1 MKKIKINLLE
11 DFMKNFVSSI
21 VLALLV
27 GLFVSC
33 ASASVASTIGGVSNI
48 SAGTNESIV
57 VIKRNNNFVGS
68 AVGVDIFV
76 DGQKVASVG
85 NGQETTF
92 TVQNGRHTI
101 YAARSWNGDDMKS
114 GQITFE
120 VQSQKITF
128 AAGFGNSG
136 VELIRGSIV
145 VLEENENNR
154 STATGVEGALARAA
168 DETLKNVQQRSKI
181 AIVYITAQDRS
192 TTEYIVGE
200 LEYIWVNKG
209 YFITDRSQLDRL
221 RREQNFQMSGEVDD
235 DTAVS
240 IGKFAGADI
249 IVTGRVD
256 GEGNLRRLRLRAL
269 NTQTAQVVG
278 VASERL

>member
-1 MKKIKINLLE
+1 MKS
-11 DFMKNFVSSI
+11 FVSGV
-21 VLALLV
+21 VLA
-27 GLFVSC
+27 GLFFLILCSC
-33 ASASVASTIGGVSNI
+33 ASVDSAIGGVSNI
-48 SAGTNESIV
+48 SVGPNESIV
-57 VIKRNNNFVGS
+57 VIKRNRSYVGS

-76 DGQKVASVG
+76 DGNKVASVD
-85 NGQETTF
+85 NGKETAF

-101 YAARSWNGDDMKS
+101 YAARSWGDMKS
-114 GQITFE
+114 GEITFE

-136 VELIRGSIV
+136 VDLIKGSTV
-145 VLEENENNR
+145 ALEGNVNNKN
-154 STATGVEGALARAA
+154 TATGVEGALARAA
-168 DETLKNVQQRSKI
+168 DDTLKNVPARSRI
-181 AIVYITAQDRS
+181 AIVYITAEDRS
-192 TTEYIVGE
+192 STDYIAGE
-200 LEYIWVNKG
+200 LEFIWVRAG
-209 YFITDRSQLDRL
+209 FTIIDRSQLDRI
-221 RREQNFQMSGEVDD
+221 RREQNYQYSGEVDD

-240 IGKFAGADI
+240 LGKIIGADV